1 MIMERLIDEI
11 SYRIRDFYY
20 YGATREGMP
29 CYGDD
34 CKSIVN
40 ITDEQAL
47 AYLREK
53 KDNAYLVR
61 CCKWNVIR
69 KIADFYIN
77 GLLEMVS
84 SEWNKDYNAYSS
96 FPPRIV
102 KPTKKDYEIGDISSY
117 DGYHDLKISAS
128 ADGNGFDIVITVFV
142 DDDLYVYGTGNVNRR
157 KEKCT
162 FAFKSTNTEVN
173 EYILSL
179 LRGYVESNIYLDTI
193 KATKERII
201 EKLLLGIFLGELAEN
216 PYCTIDETAI
226 RK

>member
-11 SYRIRDFYY
+11 NSRIRDFYY

-53 KDNAYLVR
+53 KENTYLVR

-69 KIADFYIN
+69 KIADFYN
-77 GLLEMVS
+77 DGLLKMVS
-84 SEWNKDYNAYSS
+84 SKWNKDYNGWSS

-128 ADGNGFDIVITVFV
+128 TDGKGFDIVVTVYTYDSSVEFV
-142 DDDLYVYGTGNVNRR
+142 SSNVKRR

-162 FAFKSTNTEVN
+162 FVFKSTNTEVN
-173 EYILSL
+173 DYIISL
-179 LRGYVESNIYLDTI
+179 LRGYVEGDIYLDTI

-201 EKLLLGIFLGELAEN
+201 EKLMLGTFLGELAEN
-216 PYCTIDETAI
+216 PYCSIDETAI
-226 RK
+226 RR

>member
-20 YGATREGMP
+20 YGATREGMA
-29 CYGDD
+29 CYGDN

-53 KDNAYLVR
+53 KENTYLVR

-69 KIADFYIN
+69 KIADFYN
-77 GLLEMVS
+77 DGLLKMVS
-84 SEWNKDYNAYSS
+84 SKWNKDYNGWSS

-128 ADGNGFDIVITVFV
+128 TDGKGFDIVVTVYTYDSSVEFV
-142 DDDLYVYGTGNVNRR
+142 SSNVKRR

-162 FAFKSTNTEVN
+162 FVFKSTNTEVN
-173 EYILSL
+173 DYIISL
-179 LRGYVESNIYLDTI
+179 LRGYVEGDIYLDTI

-201 EKLLLGIFLGELAEN
+201 EKLMLGTFLGELAEN
-216 PYCTIDETAI
+216 PYCSIDDNAI
-226 RK
+226 RR

>member
-1 MIMERLIDEI
+1 MERLIDEI
-11 SYRIRDFYY
+11 TSRICNFYY
-20 YGATREGMP
+20 YGVTRNGMS
-29 CYGDD
+29 CAGSD
-34 CKSIVN
+34 CKCIVN

-69 KIADFYIN
+69 KLADFYIN

-128 ADGNGFDIVITVFV
+128 ADGKGFDIVVTVYA
-142 DDDLYVYGTGNVNRR
+142 YVGSTFFAGGNVKRR
-157 KEKCT
+157 EEKCT
-162 FAFKSTNTEVN
+162 FVFKSTNTEVN
-173 EYILSL
+173 DYILSR
-179 LRGYVESNIYLDTI
+179 LRSYIEGDIYRDTI

-201 EKLLLGIFLGELAEN
+201 EKLMLGTFLGELAEN
-216 PYCTIDETAI
+216 PYCSIDDNAI
-226 RK
+226 KR

>member
-1 MIMERLIDEI
+1 MIMERLIEEI
-11 SYRIRDFYY
+11 SSRIRNFYY
-20 YGATREGMP
+20 YGATREGMSCP
-29 CYGDD
+29 SSD
-34 CKSIVN
+34 CKCIVN

-61 CCKWNVIR
+61 CCKWNIIR
-69 KIADFYIN
+69 KLADFYIN

-84 SEWNKDYNAYSS
+84 SEWNKYYNAYSS
-96 FPPRIV
+96 FPPRII

-128 ADGNGFDIVITVFV
+128 ADGKEFDIVVTVYTIEF
-142 DDDLYVYGTGNVNRR
+142 LNSNAKLR

-162 FAFKSTNTEVN
+162 FVFKSTNTEVN
-173 EYILSL
+173 EYIISL
-179 LRGYVESNIYLDTI
+179 LRGYVEGDIYLDTI

-201 EKLLLGIFLGELAEN
+201 EKLMLGTFLGELAEN
-216 PYCTIDETAI
+216 PYCSIDDNAI
-226 RK
+226 RR

>member
-11 SYRIRDFYY
+11 TSRICNFYY
-20 YGATREGMP
+20 YGVTRNGMS
-29 CYGDD
+29 CAGSD
-34 CKSIVN
+34 CKCIVN

-53 KDNAYLVR
+53 KENTYLVR

-84 SEWNKDYNAYSS
+84 AKWNKDYNGWSS
-96 FPPRIV
+96 FPPRII

-128 ADGNGFDIVITVFV
+128 ADGKEFDIVVTVYAIEF
-142 DDDLYVYGTGNVNRR
+142 LNSNAKLR

-162 FAFKSTNTEVN
+162 FVFKSTNAEVN
-173 EYILSL
+173 DYILSL

-201 EKLLLGIFLGELAEN
+201 EKLMLGTFLGELAEN
-216 PYCTIDETAI
+216 PYCSIDETAI
-226 RK
+226 RR

>member
-1 MIMERLIDEI
+1 MEMFIDEI
-11 SYRIRDFYY
+11 TSRICNFYY
-20 YGATREGMP
+20 YGATRKGMS
-29 CYGDD
+29 CSD
-34 CKSIVN
+34 CKCIVN

-69 KIADFYIN
+69 KFADFYN
-77 GLLEMVS
+77 DGLLEMVS
-84 SEWNKDYNAYSS
+84 SEWNKDYNGGSS
-96 FPPRIV
+96 YPPRIV
-102 KPTKKDYEIGDISSY
+102 KPTNKDYEIGDISSY

-128 ADGNGFDIVITVFV
+128 ADGKEFDIVITVYAHNSSLEFV
-142 DDDLYVYGTGNVNRR
+142 SSNVKRR

-162 FAFKSTNTEVN
+162 FVFKSTNAEVN

-179 LRGYVESNIYLDTI
+179 LRGYVEGNIYLDTI

-201 EKLLLGIFLGELAEN
+201 EKLMLGTFLGELAEN
-216 PYCTIDETAI
+216 PYCSIDDNAI
-226 RK
+226 RR

>member
-53 KDNAYLVR
+53 KENTYLVR
-61 CCKWNVIR
+61 CCKWKVIH
-69 KIADFYIN
+69 KFADFYN
-77 GLLEMVS
+77 DGLLKMVS
-84 SEWNKDYNAYSS
+84 AKWNKDYNGWSS
-96 FPPRIV
+96 FPPRII
-102 KPTKKDYEIGDISSY
+102 KPSKDDYRIGDISSY
-117 DGYHDLKISAS
+117 DGFHDLKIVAS
-128 ADGNGFDIVITVFV
+128 ADGNEFDIVITVFV
-142 DDDLYVYGTGNVNRR
+142 RDDLYVYGTGNVKRR

-162 FAFKSTNTEVN
+162 FVFKSTNTEVN

-179 LRGYVESNIYLDTI
+179 LRSYIEGDIYLDTI

-201 EKLLLGIFLGELAEN
+201 EKLMLGTFLGELTEN
-216 PYCTIDETAI
+216 PYCSIDDNAI
-226 RK
+226 RR

>member
-11 SYRIRDFYY
+11 NSRIRDFYY
-20 YGATREGMP
+20 YGATCEGMP

-40 ITDEQAL
+40 ITNEQAL

-53 KDNAYLVR
+53 KENTYLVR
-61 CCKWNVIR
+61 CCKWKVIH
-69 KIADFYIN
+69 KFADFYIN

-84 SEWNKDYNAYSS
+84 AKWNKDYNGWSS
-96 FPPRIV
+96 FPPRII

-128 ADGNGFDIVITVFV
+128 TDGKGFDIVVTVYTYDCSVEFV
-142 DDDLYVYGTGNVNRR
+142 SSNVKRR
-157 KEKCT
+157 KEKCA
-162 FAFKSTNTEVN
+162 FVFKSTNTEVN
-173 EYILSL
+173 DYVLSL

-201 EKLLLGIFLGELAEN
+201 EKLMLGTFLGELAEN
-216 PYCTIDETAI
+216 PYCSIDDNAI
-226 RK
+226 RR